1 MIFYFLNKWEFDK
14 LIVNENGEIRLDLEY
29 DFFLNDLMINAFR

>member
-14 LIVNENGEIRLDLEY
+14 LIVNENGEIPLDLEY
-29 DFFLNDLMINAFR
+29 DFFFKWSNDKCL